1 MALNKLLIAGGI
13 FFATLPVIA
22 GTLTVEFAV
31 PEGAEGK
38 VFAALFD
45 AADKFPKKG
54 SEKFGQIAP
63 TKGTRLRL
71 VFSDLPP
78 GRYAVSAFLDRNG
91 NEALDTNILGIP
103 KEPYGFSRDARGTM
117 GPPGFADAAFE
128 HEGKDQQISIELK

>member
-1 MALNKLLIAGGI
+1 MTLNKLLIAGGL
-13 FFATLPVIA
+13 FAATLPAMA
-22 GTLTVEFAV
+22 GALTVELAV
-31 PEGAEGK
+31 PEGSEGK

-45 AADKFPKKG
+45 GPDQFPKKG

-63 TKGTRLRL
+63 IRGARVKL

-78 GRYAVSAFLDRNG
+78 GRYAISAFLDRNG

-128 HEGKDQQISIELK
+128 HDGKDQKISIELK